1 MIYFPDILLENKN
14 EIRLNE
20 NKQSQNFT
28 KYKVENQKKKLI
40 LM

>member
-1 MIYFPDILLENKN
+1 MMYFPDILLENKN
-14 EIRLNE
+14 AIRLNE

-28 KYKVENQKKKLI
+28 KYKVEIKEKSD

>member
-1 MIYFPDILLENKN
+1 MYFPDILLENKN

-28 KYKVENQKKKLI
+28 KYKSRKSKKNVI
-40 LM
+40 

>member
-1 MIYFPDILLENKN
+1 MMYFPDILLENKN

-28 KYKVENQKKKLI
+28 KHKSRKSKKNVI
-40 LM
+40 